1 MAPTLRRRGRTVLDG
16 CDHRAANPGL
26 VALAACAALAAG
38 CGGWDDAAPQ
48 VLRLSVVTSPG
59 VIEFDKERLN
69 ARAGRIAFV
78 LVNGKRRGHN
88 IRIHTGDECCFEPGS
103 KDVGGTRTIG
113 TGRTRAILD
122 LEPGTYTYLC
132 SAGGH
137 WRTQHGTLVVRQ
149 LRTRAGGGVRGLARP
164 RACPSPV
171 PGPRPSAP
179 PTPSARRSS
188 PGCRRR
194 AARAASAWTSWPTGS
209 TAPWAPS
216 RAR

>member
-1 MAPTLRRRGRTVLDG
+1 MTIG
-16 CDHRAANPGL
+16 AANPGL

-38 CGGWDDAAPQ
+38 CGGSDDAAPQ

-137 WRTQHGTLVVRQ
+137 WRTQHGTLVVR
-149 LRTRAGGGVRGLARP
+149 
-164 RACPSPV
+164 
-171 PGPRPSAP
+171 
-179 PTPSARRSS
+179 
-188 PGCRRR
+188 
-194 AARAASAWTSWPTGS
+194 
-209 TAPWAPS
+209 
-216 RAR
+216 